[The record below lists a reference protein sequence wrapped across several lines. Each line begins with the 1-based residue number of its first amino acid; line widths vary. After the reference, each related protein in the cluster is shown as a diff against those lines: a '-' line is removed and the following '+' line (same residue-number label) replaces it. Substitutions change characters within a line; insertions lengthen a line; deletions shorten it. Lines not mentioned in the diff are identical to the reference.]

1 MSVLTSPKTYAGLA
15 ALQAVDAVACAIPVA
30 PVAKTL
36 DTLRIPQ
43 DIRWLLPASKAASVI
58 GLLSAGRVPAL
69 ARLTTAMLTVY
80 FVLAVGAHIRARDR
94 FVNALPAASFLAIYA
109 ALTWKGPDRVG
120 GVNPAAAQARPI
132 LSGNAMVPAYIE

>member
-15 ALQAVDAVACAIPVA
+15 AFQAVDAVACAIPVA

-43 DIRWLLPASKAASVI
+43 NIRWLLPASKAASVI

-69 ARLTTAMLTVY
+69 ARLTTAMLTLY
-80 FVLAVGAHIRARDR
+80 FTLAVGAHLRVRDR
-94 FVNALPAASFLAIYA
+94 IVNALPAASFLATYA
-109 ALTWKGPDRVG
+109 ALTWKGPDPG
-120 GVNPAAAQARPI
+120 
-132 LSGNAMVPAYIE
+132 